1 MVGPPP
7 TKMVINHIGC
17 PSSYRDNGLSATL
30 VVLSPTQTIVYQPQW
45 LILLHRQWFIK
56 HTVLHRQLFI
66 NHNGWSSSYTDDG
79 FINHTVCSSSYKDTG
94 LSNTLV
100 GPPLTQTIVYQP
112 QWLVFLL
119 HRQWF
124 INHTVLHRQL
134 FINHNGWSSS
144 YTDCGLSTT
153 LSYTGNC
160 LSTTMAGLPP
170 IQTMVLSTT
179 LFVPPPTKSM
189 VYQPHWLVLLL
200 HIQRLINHT
209 DPSSSCIGKT

>member
-134 FINHNGWSSS
+134 FINHNGRSPSYTDDCFINHTVCSSS
-144 YTDCGLSTT
+144 YKVNGLSTT
-153 LSYTGNC
+153 LVG
-160 LSTTMAGLPP
+160 
-170 IQTMVLSTT
+170 
-179 LFVPPPTKSM
+179 PPPTYTT
-189 VYQPHWLVLLL
+189 VNQPH
-200 HIQRLINHT
+200 
-209 DPSSSCIGKT
+209 